1 MAVPT
6 FAQRSKKK
14 NQAKAPELPVY
25 TARLIGEP
33 QNDAMKYSYEIK
45 NDLIIIH
52 YIYPGL
58 CDKMFENVY
67 FHYVYGEEAKQKQI
81 DKIEEVASNINYK
94 VYPPNFLLP
103 YPAVLRK
110 DPNENPLPPD
120 PPEPPIVYFISGPE
134 EIKPPGSQNCL
145 KNLIF
150 TDEDQMETAKNY
162 FARQVIDPVA
172 EETLLT
178 DQESQFG
185 YERDK
190 TLTTEQRL
198 ARAIASLIVA
208 VDRRE
213 HPEKYPKPEPKQ
225 KNIPASNDTIPAA
238 VIPQTTQN

>member
-14 NQAKAPELPVY
+14 KQAKGPELPVY

-33 QNDAMKYSYEIK
+33 QNDSMKYSYEIK

-58 CDKMFENVY
+58 CDKMFENIYFNNVY
-67 FHYVYGEEAKQKQI
+67 TEAEKKEQI

-94 VYPPNFLLP
+94 IYPPNFLLP
-103 YPAVLRK
+103 YPAVPR
-110 DPNENPLPPD
+110 NGTEGTPLPPD
-120 PPEPPIVYFISGPE
+120 PPETPVVYFIGGPE
-134 EIKPPGSQNCL
+134 HPQGSQNCL

-150 TDEDQMETAKNY
+150 TDEDQMETAKYY

-172 EETLLT
+172 EATLIT
-178 DQESQFG
+178 NQESQLG

-190 TLTTEQRL
+190 TLTTQQRL